1 MPLHA
6 NVDFDAHLEAALF
19 LGMIGGWLFLLAVW
33 ALARWKRMPRLASG
47 ALGLGV
53 LGTCVYLGLLVG
65 FARFSKEKTL
75 GRGVEKY
82 FCELDCHLAYSVQ
95 DVELKKAF
103 AASGTA
109 PVTQEWDVTLRT
121 RFDAATVAAWRPKD
135 VPLTP
140 SPHALEVVTD
150 GGQRFQPVVVEGTPL
165 RQPLKPGEAYTTRLV
180 FQLPLTA
187 KRPRLLVAEM
197 GWPSP
202 ALIGSEDS
210 PGHKQT
216 YFSLE

>member
-19 LGMIGGWLFLLAVW
+19 LGMIGGWLLLLVVW

-53 LGTCVYLGLLVG
+53 VGTCVYFGLLVG

-82 FCELDCHLAYSVQ
+82 FCELDCHIAYSVQ
-95 DVELKKAF
+95 GVESKKVF
-103 AASGTA
+103 AAAGAA
-109 PVTQEWDVTLRT
+109 PVTQEWDVTLQT
-121 RFDAATVAAWRPKD
+121 RFDETTTAPWRPND

-140 SPHALEVVTD
+140 GPREVEAVTD
-150 GGQRFQPVVVEGTPL
+150 DGRVFIPIVQGTSL
-165 RQPLKPGEAYTTRLV
+165 ASPLKPGESYRTNLV
-180 FQLPLTA
+180 FQLPVSA
-187 KRPRLLVAEM
+187 KRPRLLVAAG

-202 ALIGSEDS
+202 ILIGSENS